1 MLDEIN
7 SIEEMSNK
15 QLIDCLKLCVELIG
29 EQEIKI
35 IVLKKKNRILQLQ
48 HVQNL
53 IPSNN

>member
-29 EQEIKI
+29 EQEIKL

-48 HVQNL
+48 HVQIL